1 MKKIILPNT
10 NIAVLEGDSHL
21 AEWVKASGRLDHDP
35 MIETLSKYI
44 APGTVA
50 IDVGASIGDHTAGYL
65 KSQAAMVV
73 AFEPNPA
80 AFECLVHNC
89 PNAMKFHCALGAA
102 PDIKVLHIN
111 HPNYGAS
118 FVAGIG
124 VTSSDESY
132 YCHVMPLDMIRFP
145 HRISF
150 IKMDVEGFE
159 PDVLMGA
166 EETIQRD
173 RPVLC
178 LEINKGALERN
189 SSSPVALLKELCR
202 LGYMTG
208 PVPRTAVD
216 DQQWDCL
223 AIPT

>member
-1 MKKIILPNT
+1 V
-10 NIAVLEGDSHL
+10 AV
-21 AEWVKASGRLDHDP
+21 
-35 MIETLSKYI
+35 
-44 APGTVA
+44 
-50 IDVGASIGDHTAGYL
+50 DVGASIGDHTAGYL

-89 PNAMKFHCALGAA
+89 PRATCFRFALGGSSQNRMMR
-102 PDIKVLHIN
+102 ISS
-111 HPNYGAS
+111 PNYGAS
-118 FVAGIG
+118 FVDVSWHHMHFNPDQVPVAI
-124 VTSSDESY
+124 E
-132 YCHVMPLDMIRFP
+132 PLDAFRFP

-150 IKMDVEGFE
+150 IKIDVEGFE

-189 SSSPVALLKELCR
+189 SSSPLALLKELCR

-216 DQQWDCL
+216 DLQWDCL